1 MSFSISQ
8 YLKQY
13 HGRSLVTS
21 ETYILEESTCQ
32 GRENI
37 GGFHDLFVNNVTL
50 LVYITYENLGM
61 KVPGKIKLTNSAF
74 S

>member
-1 MSFSISQ
+1 M
-8 YLKQY
+8 
-13 HGRSLVTS
+13 TS